1 MTFHEDVTSLKN
13 HIDAIGSIG
22 ELRTYLLEK
31 NLKLIVTLLSTGF
44 TCMDWNITQRQVSG
58 VLELGVQMRLSK
70 LVDGDVLLETRFY
83 ESVRLNQ
90 IDPIDQR
97 DLFETLKQAIKT
109 CIKKVC

>member
-1 MTFHEDVTSLKN
+1 MTFQEDVTILKN
-13 HIDAIGSIG
+13 HIDAISSIG

-31 NLKLIVTLLSTGF
+31 KLKLVVTLLSTGF

-70 LVDGDVLLETRFY
+70 LVDDEVLLETRFY